1 MTGDAMTVLRDA
13 LALSEGDRA
22 DLAAEL
28 LASLPAPDGGLEVDS
43 DEWLREI
50 ERRARSV
57 VSGETELEDWDT
69 VEERIRAKLASG

>member
-1 MTGDAMTVLRDA
+1 M
-13 LALSEGDRA
+13 LAEGDRA

-28 LASLPAPDGGLEVDS
+28 LASLAVPDGGLEVGA
-43 DEWLREI
+43 DEWLREM

-69 VEERIRAKLASG
+69 VEKRIRAKLASG